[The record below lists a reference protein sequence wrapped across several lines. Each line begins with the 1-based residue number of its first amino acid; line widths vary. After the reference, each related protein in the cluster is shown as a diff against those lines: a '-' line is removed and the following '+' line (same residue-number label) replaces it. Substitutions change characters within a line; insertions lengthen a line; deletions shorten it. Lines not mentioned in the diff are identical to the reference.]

1 MMRVELVNAFI
12 VAAGEVL
19 ASEAS
24 VKVSRGPLSLERDA
38 YVTDGVTVLVSVIG
52 EVWGMAL
59 YGMGQETAKG
69 LLSRMMG
76 QEVTSFDE
84 LAQSGVGELGNV
96 ITGKA
101 TTKLAELG
109 YSADISVPT
118 LILGKGSRIST
129 LDIGRLVIPLETEVG
144 TMRVNLALRDNK
156 GDGGASAGGAD
167 YPIAMLGPHV

>member
-12 VAAGEVL
+12 LAAGEVL
-19 ASEAS
+19 ASETG
-24 VKVSRGPLSLERDA
+24 VKVSRGALCLDRDA

-59 YGMGQETAKG
+59 YGMSQDTAKG

-129 LDIGRLVIPLETEVG
+129 LDLGRLVIPLETEVG
-144 TMRVNLALRDNK
+144 IVRVNLALRDNK
-156 GDGGASAGGAD
+156 GNAPTGPGAD
-167 YPIAMLGPHV
+167 YPIAMLGPQA